1 VSRHEFEEVL
11 CGEPL
16 DLDYQV
22 KNGEERY
29 KALGATQRGRVLIVD
44 SARRPGAC
52 HHGLQCGG
60 GVQKAVPED
69 MNMRSPTKKR
79 VIPAFASEAEEA
91 EWWYK
96 NRRRL
101 DADFHR
107 ASKQGTLKALDR
119 KTLLARLARSK
130 AAKVVSIRLPES
142 DLLLAREQAAE
153 LGLPYQTY
161 IKSVLHQA
169 LVQRAQ

>member
-1 VSRHEFEEVL
+1 MKS
-11 CGEPL
+11 
-16 DLDYQV
+16 Q
-22 KNGEERY
+22 
-29 KALGATQRGRVLIVD
+29 
-44 SARRPGAC
+44 
-52 HHGLQCGG
+52 
-60 GVQKAVPED
+60 
-69 MNMRSPTKKR
+69 TKKR

-101 DADFHR
+101 DADLQG
-107 ASKQGTLKALDR
+107 ASKQGALKALDR

-142 DLLLAREQAAE
+142 DLVMAREQAAE

-169 LVQRAQ
+169 LMQRGQ